1 MDMQQGIAG
10 MAVEAAAMVVVMAVV
25 MASIV
30 CSSLKR
36 PREEDDEPICYG
48 PRLAPTL
55 SSISP

>member
-1 MDMQQGIAG
+1 MDMQKGMGG
-10 MAVEAAAMVVVMAVV
+10 MAVEATAMVVV

-36 PREEDDEPICYG
+36 PREEYEEPICYG